1 MRVDI
6 ISAVPE
12 TMKSYIS
19 SSILK
24 IAQDKGK
31 VEIFLHDLHDYS
43 ENKHNKIDDYPFGGG
58 SGMILKCEP
67 IFNIINKLK
76 SERNYDEVIYT
87 TADGKQYNQDL
98 ANELSLHT
106 NIILLAGHYKGIDQ
120 RVRDEL
126 ITLEISMGDFILTGG
141 ELPALT
147 ILDSIVRL
155 NPGVL
160 GDTEAAMTDSF
171 MNGLLEEPQYT
182 RPADYNGLKVP
193 DILLSGNHQEIAKW
207 KQNQQVE
214 KTKKLRPDLLEY

>member
-1 MRVDI
+1 
-6 ISAVPE
+6 
-12 TMKSYIS
+12 KY
-19 SSILK
+19 
-24 IAQDKGK
+24 
-31 VEIFLHDLHDYS
+31 
-43 ENKHNKIDDYPFGGG
+43 N
-58 SGMILKCEP
+58 
-67 IFNIINKLK
+67 
-76 SERNYDEVIYT
+76 EVVYT

-106 NIILLAGHYKGIDQ
+106 NIIILAGHYKGIDQ

-147 ILDSIVRL
+147 ILDSIIRL
-155 NPGVL
+155 IPGVL

-214 KTKKLRPDLLEY
+214 KTKKHRPDLLE

>member
-1 MRVDI
+1 MRVDL
-6 ISAVPE
+6 ISAVPDS
-12 TMKSYIS
+12 MKSYLS

-43 ENKHNKIDDYPFGGG
+43 ENKHKKIDDYPFGGG
-58 SGMILKCEP
+58 SGMLIKCEP
-67 IFNIINKLK
+67 IFKIVNLLK
-76 SERNYDEVIYT
+76 SERDYDEIIYT
-87 TADGKQYNQDL
+87 TADGKTYNQDL
-98 ANELSLHT
+98 ANELSMLD
-106 NIILLAGHYKGIDQ
+106 NVIILAGHYKGIDQ

-126 ITLEISMGDFILTGG
+126 ITLEISMGDFVLTGG

-147 ILDSIVRL
+147 ILDSIIRL
-155 NPGVL
+155 VPGVL

-182 RPADYNGLKVP
+182 RPADFQGLKVP

-207 KQNQQVE
+207 KQEEQLR
-214 KTKKLRPDLLEY
+214 KTKILRPDLLH

>member
-1 MRVDI
+1 MRIDI
-6 ISAVPE
+6 ISAVPDS
-12 TMKSYIS
+12 MSSYIT

-24 IAQDKGK
+24 IAQEKRK

-58 SGMILKCEP
+58 SGMLLKCEP

-76 SERNYDEVIYT
+76 SEREYDEVIFT
-87 TADGKQYNQDL
+87 AADGKKYNQDL
-98 ANELSLHT
+98 ANSLSLKS
-106 NIILLAGHYKGIDQ
+106 NIIILAGHYKGIDQ

-141 ELPALT
+141 ELPALI
-147 ILDSIVRL
+147 ILDSLVRL
-155 NPGVL
+155 IPNVL

-193 DILLSGNHQEIAKW
+193 TVLLSGNHQEIAKW
-207 KQNQQVE
+207 KQEQQIS
-214 KTKKLRPDLLEY
+214 KTRQLRPDLLE

>member
-1 MRVDI
+1 MRVDL
-6 ISAVPE
+6 ISAVPD
-12 TMKSYIS
+12 TMRSYIS

-43 ENKHNKIDDYPFGGG
+43 ENKHKKIDDYPFGGG
-58 SGMILKCEP
+58 SGMLLKCEP

-76 SERNYDEVIYT
+76 SERYYDEIIYT
-87 TADGKQYNQDL
+87 TADGKKYNQDI
-98 ANELSLHT
+98 ANKLSLNT
-106 NIILLAGHYKGIDQ
+106 NIIILAGHYKGMDQ

-126 ITLEISMGDFILTGG
+126 VTLEISMGDFVLTGG

-155 NPGVL
+155 IPNVL
-160 GDTEAAMTDSF
+160 GDSEAAMTDSF
-171 MNGLLEEPQYT
+171 MNGLLEEAQYT

-207 KQNQQVE
+207 KQEQQLK
-214 KTKKLRPDLLEY
+214 KTKKLRPDLLE

>member
-1 MRVDI
+1 MRVDL

-24 IAQDKGK
+24 NAQDKGK
-31 VEIFLHDLHDYS
+31 VEVFLHDLHDYS
-43 ENKHNKIDDYPFGGG
+43 ENKHKKIDDYPFGGG
-58 SGMILKCEP
+58 SGMLLRCEP

-87 TADGKQYNQDL
+87 TADGKTYNQDI
-98 ANELSLHT
+98 ANNLSLHQ
-106 NIILLAGHYKGIDQ
+106 NLIILAGHYKGIDQ

-126 ITLEISMGDFILTGG
+126 ITLEISMGDYILTGG
-141 ELPALT
+141 ELPALI

-155 NPGVL
+155 IPGVL

-182 RPADYNGLKVP
+182 RPANYNGLKVP

-207 KQNQQVE
+207 KQEQQIE
-214 KTKKLRPDLLEY
+214 KTKKLRPDLLE